1 LRQKSCEFLIVE
13 YFQIATW
20 GYFAYRRRMP
30 SVPLIA
36 IWRLDKNA
44 RVAQALGEN
53 FPTYVV
59 QSYTF
64 SYVPSSLLYDCVA
77 IYVGQQP

>member
-1 LRQKSCEFLIVE
+1 
-13 YFQIATW
+13 
-20 GYFAYRRRMP
+20 MP
-30 SVPLIA
+30 SVALIA
-36 IWRLDKNA
+36 IRRLDKNA

-53 FPTYVV
+53 FPTFKNHMNALFLPCPSIITYVV